1 MKTSLRCLLMGC
13 VVLACTPKITAD
25 SHLSAST
32 REDTYLISIDGEPVP
47 GEEFLYVLSKN
58 KAPSDENTL
67 VSPGE
72 FEENFRLFIN
82 YKLKVTEA
90 EALNYHESEEFI
102 EEFGSFREDIRKPF
116 LLENEVQ
123 EGELQKT
130 YNRLKEVV
138 KASHILLS
146 FPENANLEDSLT
158 VLRMAKKIQSEVK
171 EGTDFNQ
178 LAMTHSQDPS
188 VETNQGNL
196 GYFTAMQMVYPFE
209 AATYN
214 LQIGEVSEPVL
225 TDYGYHLIK
234 LEDRRPNPGEIRV
247 SHLLVRTDADDAM
260 SEDRAKRK
268 IADIYEQLLKETNT
282 WEEIVSTFSEDPGTR
297 QSGGLLPWFG
307 VGSIVP
313 EFEQAAFGLHEI
325 GEISN
330 PVKTPFGYH
339 IIRLEEVKP
348 VAPFEEL
355 EQTLK
360 SRILRDSRSNLI
372 RSQVTAMQMAKYD
385 GEQNDSTFFVLAES
399 FQQESSSLSTEN
411 LIEKW
416 RNEGLEKEWVF
427 RIATDTLKVIDF
439 WKYIMDESTSVKAN
453 KKTDFESWKDG
464 FMETQLKEAEE
475 QDLLKNNKDYRLL
488 VQEFRDGIL
497 LFNLMNEL
505 VWQKAI
511 IDSVGQRT
519 YYEEHTDRYYWQE
532 RVPSLVVRIA
542 QPQDEEITKL
552 RAFLQ
557 NKGYEKGLEKEL
569 QETFLERFPL
579 LFTSED
585 RLVETPDNPI
595 FKDLDLSKSFH
606 EKTVDGIRYFILTGD
621 KLPEGPK
628 KFEETRGK
636 VIQDYQAYLDETLIN
651 QLKEK
656 YSVKINEGEKNR
668 IYHLAVN

>member
-1 MKTSLRCLLMGC
+1 MKTSFRCLLMGC
-13 VVLACTPKITAD
+13 IALACTPKITAD
-25 SHLSAST
+25 SQLSSSPSEEA
-32 REDTYLISIDGEPVP
+32 YLISIDGEPVP
-47 GEEFLYVLSKN
+47 AEEFLYVLSKN
-58 KAPSDENTL
+58 KAPSDENAL
-67 VSPGE
+67 VSPEE

-90 EALNYHESEEFI
+90 EALGYHESEEFI
-102 EEFGSFREDIRKPF
+102 EEFGAFREDIRRPF

-123 EGELQKT
+123 EGELQKA
-130 YNRLKEVV
+130 YNRLKEIV

-146 FPENANLEDSLT
+146 FPENASLEDSLT
-158 VLRMAKKIQSEVK
+158 VLRMAKKIQSEAM
-171 EGTDFNQ
+171 EGADFNQ
-178 LAMTHSQDPS
+178 LAVTHSQDPS
-188 VETNQGNL
+188 VETNRGNL

-214 LQIGEVSEPVL
+214 LRVGEVSEPVL

-247 SHLLVRTDADDAM
+247 SHLLVRTNAGDAM

-268 IADIYEQLLKETNT
+268 IADIYEQLLKDTNT
-282 WEEIVSTFSEDPGTR
+282 WEDIVSTFSEDPGTR
-297 QSGGLLPWFG
+297 ESGGLLPWFG

-313 EFEQAAFGLHEI
+313 EFEQAAFGLQDI

-348 VAPFEEL
+348 VAAYEEL

-372 RSQVTAMQMAKYD
+372 RSQVIAMQMAKYD
-385 GEQNDSTFFVLAES
+385 AEENDSTFLVLEKT
-399 FQQESSSLSTEN
+399 FQQGSNLPPESLH
-411 LIEKW
+411 EKW
-416 RNEGLEKEWVF
+416 ENEGLGNAWVL
-427 RIATDTLKVIDF
+427 RIGTDTLKVEDF
-439 WKYIMDESTSVKAN
+439 WRFIMDESTSAKAN
-453 KKTDFESWKDG
+453 RKTGFESWKDG
-464 FMETQLKEAEE
+464 FVETQLKEAEE
-475 QDLLKNNKDYRLL
+475 RDLLKNNKDYRLL
-488 VQEFRDGIL
+488 VQEFREGIL

-519 YYEEHTDRYYWQE
+519 YYEAHLDRYYWQE
-532 RVPSLVVRIA
+532 RVPSLVVKIT
-542 QPQDEEITKL
+542 QPHDEEIAKL
-552 RAFLQ
+552 RKFLE
-557 NKGYEKGLEKEL
+557 NRAYEKGLEPVI

-585 RLVETPDNPI
+585 RLVETTDNPI
-595 FKDLDLSKSFH
+595 FKDLDLSKTFH
-606 EKTVDGIRYFILTGD
+606 EKTVNGTQYFILTGD

-636 VIQDYQAYLDETLIN
+636 VIQDYQAYLDESLIN
-651 QLKEK
+651 QLQEK